1 MKSLFAELSPDD
13 PQTTDARCQQII
25 DFWNGLRTSGDPGAT
40 TWEVLESLE
49 RDVTEFLD
57 RDPPNIRAAQSL
69 TALAGLLMA
78 GDNDL

>member
-1 MKSLFAELSPDD
+1 MKIVFSELSPGD
-13 PQTTDARCQQII
+13 PQTTDACFQKII

-57 RDPPNIRAAQSL
+57 RDPPNIGAAQSL
-69 TALAGLLMA
+69 TALAGLLIL
-78 GDNDL
+78 GNNDL